1 LLANAIKAY
10 DINGNVLSSAPNK
23 SRIYTNPAYMITTK
37 DNDGNIVWD
46 STQFVFTGITGS
58 YSGITSDLQYISYNT
73 EKSLN
78 IVCLASSSEFY
89 KSTNDTARELIT
101 STLATDDF
109 SSFQSQSQNLYPITI
124 TSLGIHDAA
133 GNLLAICKPTQPV
146 KKYWYDVVSF
156 NVKIR
161 L

>member
-1 LLANAIKAY
+1 ME
-10 DINGNVLSSAPNK
+10 
-23 SRIYTNPAYMITTK
+23 YM
-37 DNDGNIVWD
+37 
-46 STQFVFTGITGS
+46 
-58 YSGITSDLQYISYNT
+58 SYNT

-78 IVCLASSSEFY
+78 IVCLASSDEFF
-89 KSTNDTARELIT
+89 KSTNDTAKDLT
-101 STLATDDF
+101 STPVANDF
-109 SSFQSQSQNLYPITI
+109 TNFKSDTQNLYPVIV
-124 TSLGIHDAA
+124 TSLGIHDAN